1 MAEIY
6 ETVASPIYN
15 QKGMHPGVIEG
26 ARLFPLKNT
35 AKPCKR
41 SGKGKLG
48 KKQKKLGERRV
59 AHAAT
64 LKSLPQ
70 TANPMGFKCPGSM
83 NPKK

>member
-6 ETVASPIYN
+6 ETITAPIYN
-15 QKGMHPGVIEG
+15 TKGMKPGVIEG

-35 AKPCKR
+35 CKPCKR
-41 SGKGKLG
+41 SGRGKLG
-48 KKQKKLGERRV
+48 KIQKKLGERRV
-59 AHAAT
+59 AHATT

-70 TANPMGFKCPGSM
+70 NVNPAGFRCPGSM